1 MELKLVCGTAWKK
14 MGRNLSTAWAF
25 KDKNYKMA
33 GKAIGS
39 PRKNLWGGMREAGEE
54 PKRPRVSARAQ
65 GHESPCAREEDGP
78 M

>member
-1 MELKLVCGTAWKK
+1 MELPGRKWAGTLAQP
-14 MGRNLSTAWAF
+14 GLSKT
-25 KDKNYKMA
+25 KIKMA

-78 M
+78 V